1 MNMVGHG
8 GLGWRRDGERERE
21 KEDSR
26 EDEEKQ
32 LCITTTTAGRW
43 VCWVKKKEI
52 VYLGLLSQTKISKDL
67 FLRPKSPSL
76 FHLSKALKL

>member
-26 EDEEKQ
+26 EDEEKR
-32 LCITTTTAGRW
+32 LRTTTTTAAYNRA
-43 VCWVKKKEI
+43 
-52 VYLGLLSQTKISKDL
+52 LLSL
-67 FLRPKSPSL
+67 ALRCAFANHTTTSNRS
-76 FHLSKALKL
+76 